1 MAPMRLI
8 AGRRQRAKRFEA
20 LIRQHYTALYR
31 VAYRWTQSAEDAEDL
46 VQETCTRAW
55 PRLEE
60 LEQLDRPS
68 AWLMRVMYRLFVDLT
83 RRHDR
88 RQVDELDDALLA
100 TLTSDEPGPDEQA
113 EWAGKAAR
121 LARVWPR
128 IDRDKRAL
136 LTLHDIEGYT
146 LEELQEVTGLK
157 EGTLKSRLH
166 RARVSLGR
174 MLQKD
179 PDLAEFKVISGGKRI

>member
-1 MAPMRLI
+1 MAPIRLI

-20 LIRQHYTALYR
+20 LIRQHYTSLYR

>member
-1 MAPMRLI
+1 MRLV
-8 AGRRQRAKRFEA
+8 AGRRQRAQRFEA
-20 LIRQHYTALYR
+20 LIRQHYTPLYR
-31 VAYRWTQSAEDAEDL
+31 VAYRWTQSTEDAEDL

-60 LEQLDRPS
+60 IEQLDRPS

-88 RQVDELDDALLA
+88 RQVDVLDDALLA
-100 TLTSDEPGPDEQA
+100 TLTSDEPGLDEQA
-113 EWAGKAAR
+113 ERTGKAAR

-128 IDRDKRAL
+128 IDKDKRAL
-136 LTLHDIEGYT
+136 LALHDIEGYT
-146 LEELQEVTGLK
+146 LAELNEITGLK

-166 RARVSLGR
+166 RARVLLGR
-174 MLQKD
+174 MLQQD
-179 PDLAEFKVISGGKRI
+179 SDQAEVKVIAVGKRI

>member
-1 MAPMRLI
+1 MRLI

>member
-1 MAPMRLI
+1 MASMRLV

-31 VAYRWTQSAEDAEDL
+31 VAYRWTQSVQDAEDL

-55 PRLEE
+55 PRLDE
-60 LEQLDRPS
+60 LEQFDRPS
-68 AWLMRVMYRLFVDLT
+68 GWLMRVMYRLFVDLT

-88 RQVDELDDALLA
+88 RQVDRLDDARLA
-100 TLTSDEPGPDEQA
+100 TLTSDAPGPDEQA
-113 EWAGKAAR
+113 EWTGKAAR

-146 LEELQEVTGLK
+146 LTELTEITGVK

-174 MLQKD
+174 MLQQD
-179 PDLAEFKVISGGKRI
+179 PDLAEITVISGGKRI

>member
-1 MAPMRLI
+1 MASLRLVP
-8 AGRRQRAKRFEA
+8 GSRQRAKRFEA
-20 LIRQHYTALYR
+20 LIRQHYTPLYR
-31 VAYRWTQSAEDAEDL
+31 VAYRWTHSVEDAEDL

-60 LEQLDRPS
+60 IEQFDRPS
-68 AWLMRVMYRLFVDLT
+68 GWLMRVMYRLFVDLT

-88 RQVDELDDALLA
+88 RRVDELDDALLS

-113 EWAGKAAR
+113 ERAGKAAR

-146 LEELQEVTGLK
+146 LEELQEITGLK

-166 RARVSLGR
+166 RARVSLGK

-179 PDLAEFKVISGGKRI
+179 HDLAEIKVISGGGRK